1 MDPFIHNL
9 SCVMICKGTLFHWY
23 SEVTILHVWPL
34 LTFGLSLLVTFNY
47 YKKKKAMHYPTLPAK
62 TLCSIPSTHLQGF
75 RNYIATILKS
85 YLRGMSI
92 ILLGLLCA
100 VQCHVTC
107 CIVMFCC
114 FPLLTVGDILLPVF
128 FIVRICS
135 SAGVVISRVLTVGA
149 TLVSVV
155 LNIQATIL
163 VAFSRVLTV
172 WATQFLMVLTVQA
185 TMLLAFSQVL
195 TVWATLFSRVL
206 TVQATM
212 FLAVSWVLTVLATL
226 FRTVLTVQ
234 ATMLLLVMWASATPF
249 WWC

>member
-1 MDPFIHNL
+1 
-9 SCVMICKGTLFHWY
+9 
-23 SEVTILHVWPL
+23 
-34 LTFGLSLLVTFNY
+34 
-47 YKKKKAMHYPTLPAK
+47 MHYPTLPAK

-100 VQCHVTC
+100 GQCHVTC

-135 SAGVVISRVLTVGA
+135 STGVVISRVLSVGA
-149 TLVSVV
+149 TLFSMV

-163 VAFSRVLTV
+163 VAFSRV
-172 WATQFLMVLTVQA
+172 
-185 TMLLAFSQVL
+185 
-195 TVWATLFSRVL
+195 
-206 TVQATM
+206 
-212 FLAVSWVLTVLATL
+212 
-226 FRTVLTVQ
+226 
-234 ATMLLLVMWASATPF
+234 
-249 WWC
+249 